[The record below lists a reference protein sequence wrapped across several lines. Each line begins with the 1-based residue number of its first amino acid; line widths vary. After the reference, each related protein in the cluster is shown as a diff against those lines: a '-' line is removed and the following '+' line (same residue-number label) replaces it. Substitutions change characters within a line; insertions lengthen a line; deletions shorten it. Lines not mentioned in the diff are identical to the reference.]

1 MNDEKKNEDKKHD
14 HVIDYTVNDEP
25 QSTEEKELTPV
36 QIMTAA
42 EVDSASNYLIELR
55 GHEQVSHK
63 DNPAEPIKMHEHMKF
78 ITNFVGPTP
87 VS

>member
-1 MNDEKKNEDKKHD
+1 MNEDKKPK

-36 QIMTAA
+36 QIMQKAG
-42 EVDSASNYLIELR
+42 VDPDSNYLIQIKGSTQE
-55 GHEQVSHK
+55 SYK
-63 DNPAEPIKMHEHMKF
+63 DVPTVPVKMHEHMKF
-78 ITNFVGPTP
+78 ITNFIGPTP